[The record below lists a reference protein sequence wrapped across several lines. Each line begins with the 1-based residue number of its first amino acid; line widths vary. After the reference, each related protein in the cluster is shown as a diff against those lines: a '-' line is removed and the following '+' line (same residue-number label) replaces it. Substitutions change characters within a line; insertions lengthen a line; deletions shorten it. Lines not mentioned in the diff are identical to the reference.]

1 MPNIKIDE
9 RDAEDICIAIGMR
22 ICMIETGTTHM
33 RAVDAESFNSSW
45 KPRIPDGTRHRV
57 GQQWKDNP
65 EKQVQIRALT
75 REQRDLISRLE
86 DMQIELRKKS

>member
-22 ICMIETGTTHM
+22 ICTIETGTTHM
-33 RAVDAESFNSSW
+33 RAIDAQAFNASLPA
-45 KPRIPDGTRHRV
+45 KLPAGTRHRV

>member
-22 ICMIETGTTHM
+22 ICVIETGTTDM
-33 RAVDAESFNSSW
+33 RAVDAEAFNSTW
-45 KPRIPDGTRHRV
+45 KPRIPDGTRRMT
-57 GQQWKDNP
+57 QQWKDNP
-65 EKQVQIRALT
+65 KKQIPIRALT

-86 DMQIELRKKS
+86 DMQTELRKKS